1 MRPWGTCLLIYLECA
16 LFMRDCCPLK
26 LLVQQRRTHIDKV
39 AQSVESSE
47 SCPEPPLPPPSF
59 NSVQSV

>member
-1 MRPWGTCLLIYLECA
+1 MCA
-16 LFMRDCCPLK
+16 LFMCDCRPLK

-47 SCPEPPLPPPSF
+47 SCSEPPLPPPSQLCPECVIF
-59 NSVQSV
+59 RL

>member
-1 MRPWGTCLLIYLECA
+1 MCA
-16 LFMRDCCPLK
+16 LFMCDCRPLK

-47 SCPEPPLPPPSF
+47 SCSEPPLPPPSQLCPECC
-59 NSVQSV
+59 QSVCDFQV